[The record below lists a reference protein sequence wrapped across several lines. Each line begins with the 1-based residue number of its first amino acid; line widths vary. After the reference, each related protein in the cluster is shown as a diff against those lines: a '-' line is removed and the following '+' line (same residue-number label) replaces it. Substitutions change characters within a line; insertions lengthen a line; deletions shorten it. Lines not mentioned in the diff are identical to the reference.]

1 MILINGICVMS
12 QFRFIFAFL
21 ILWAAAGVLNTDHA
35 RAQQQ
40 PVQDDRLPVQF
51 SVDHAVF
58 SYAGDEALVELYLA
72 FDATSLTF
80 TDEGDHFSVRLPL
93 DLSAVPASDQVL
105 SGTPVDPVWSDSLY
119 LRFPIADTSGI
130 APGQHFLHQIRFT
143 VPPGEYELRA
153 AIPQSQSG
161 NRQEIEVRMDLIV
174 PNYSAADTPL
184 LSGVTLASSIRQ
196 SDQTDSPFY
205 KHGLTVRP
213 NANKLYGQGLSSLY
227 YYAEAYGTEALANAD
242 DEYTLY
248 AFVAEANGAQAI
260 DTLQQRTQR
269 QARSPDVLVGSFD
282 VGGLP
287 SGSYFLH
294 LALLNEANEAVDEQ
308 SRKFFVYNP
317 DVEREQISQ
326 ASITYEQSPYA
337 SMPEEE
343 VTLAL
348 EQIQPIATS
357 QEQRTISDL
366 ETLETKRRFLL
377 RFWDKRDPEPSTV
390 VNEYKMRYDQLVNFA
405 GDRYGN
411 NYERGWESDRGRV
424 MLKFGRPDNIE
435 SHLYERDMLPYE
447 IWQYNNIS
455 GEGQSMFVFA
465 DREGFGNFELL
476 HSSVTGEQKRPNWR
490 EYLMQN

>member
-1 MILINGICVMS
+1 MISINGILVMS

-21 ILWAAAGVLNTDHA
+21 ILWGAAGVLNTPV

-58 SYAGDEALVELYLA
+58 SYTGEEALVELYLA

-80 TDEGDHFSVRLPL
+80 TEEGDHFSVRLPL

-119 LRFPIADTSGI
+119 LRFPITDTSAI
-130 APGQHFLHQIRFT
+130 SPGQHFLHQIRFT
-143 VPPGEYELRA
+143 IAPGEYELRA
-153 AIPQSQSG
+153 AIPASQSEG
-161 NRQEIEVRMDLIV
+161 RQEVEVRMDLMV
-174 PNYSAADTPL
+174 PNYSTSNAPT

-196 SDQTDSPFY
+196 SNQSDNPFF
-205 KHGLTVRP
+205 KHGLIIRP
-213 NANKLYGQGLSSLY
+213 NANKLYGQGLSGLY
-227 YYAEAYGTEALANAD
+227 YYAEAYNTEALANAD
-242 DEYTLY
+242 DQYTLY
-248 AFVAEANGAQAI
+248 SFIAEANGAQAI

-287 SGSYFLH
+287 SGSYYLH
-294 LALLNEANEAVDEQ
+294 LALLNDANEAVDEQ

-317 DVEREQISQ
+317 DVEREQVSQ
-326 ASITYEQSPYA
+326 ASMTYEQSPYA
-337 SMPEEE
+337 SMSEDE
-343 VTLAL
+343 VALAL
-348 EQIQPIATS
+348 DQIQPIATG
-357 QEQRTISDL
+357 QERSAIGDL
-366 ETLETKRRFLL
+366 ETLESKRRFLL
-377 RFWDKRDPEPSTV
+377 RFWEKRDPEPATV

-411 NYERGWESDRGRV
+411 NYEEGWETDRGRV
-424 MLKFGRPDNIE
+424 MLKYGRPDNIE
-435 SHLYERDMLPYE
+435 PHLYERNMLPYE

-455 GEGQSMFVFA
+455 GEGRSLFVFA

-476 HSSVTGEQKRPNWR
+476 HSSVTDERKRPDWR
-490 EYLMQN
+490 EYLSQN